1 MPGKNEFVHYGAYG
15 VCQVEDLRPMRF
27 GPGEPLRD
35 YYVLRS
41 VDQNGADIYVPADNP
56 KLMSRMRPVLSK
68 DEIDRLLAG
77 VREDRL
83 PWIED
88 RRQRLDAFRAILCRS
103 DERELLL
110 LARCLY
116 EKSLE
121 TARGLSSTDAQ
132 ILKMAEAV
140 IFQTFAF
147 SLRIDKQQV
156 GGYIRRK
163 LGRPAEPVSRP
174 ANQKRRNVP

>member
-1 MPGKNEFVHYGAYG
+1 MPGKNEFVHYGACG
-15 VCQVEDLRPMRF
+15 VCRVEDIRPIRF
-27 GPGEPLRD
+27 GPDAPLRA
-35 YYVLRS
+35 YYVLHA
-41 VDQNGADIYVPADNP
+41 VEQNGADIYVPADNP

-68 DEIDRLLAG
+68 AEIDRLLAG

-88 RRQRLDAFRAILCRS
+88 RKQRLDTFRDILCRG

-116 EKSLE
+116 QKSRE
-121 TARGLSSTDAQ
+121 TAKGLSSTDAQ
-132 ILKMAEAV
+132 VLKKAESMIA
-140 IFQTFAF
+140 QAF
-147 SLRIDKQQV
+147 SFSLHIGTQQV

-163 LGRPAEPVSRP
+163 LGLTADPSAPARQQRSE
-174 ANQKRRNVP
+174 